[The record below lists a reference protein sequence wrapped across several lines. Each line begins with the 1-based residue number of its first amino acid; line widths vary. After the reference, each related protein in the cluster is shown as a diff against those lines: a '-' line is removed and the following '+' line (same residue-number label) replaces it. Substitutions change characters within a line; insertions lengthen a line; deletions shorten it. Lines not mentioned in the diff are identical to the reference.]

1 MNWHQKYKQNTTLIK
16 GYDAFIP
23 EVENYEQRL
32 KLATEIG
39 RLCTQNIFIEQMT
52 VEDYKQDSNDY
63 DLKIQQQ

>member
-1 MNWHQKYKQNTTLIK
+1 MNWHQKYKQNYKLIK

-23 EVENYEQRL
+23 EVTNFEQRL

-39 RLCTQNIFIEQMT
+39 RLYTQNKMIEQMT